1 MDKDQEKI
9 AGGNGGL
16 ATACGPSPGPGCST
30 FFRTKYRIVKDGYLG
45 YEAQFKR
52 WWFPFWMQC
61 DFCNTSGTVEQ
72 ARKICD
78 LHSRCGVV
86 EEYQP
91 NPGADRTRH
100 LVTGTVQPFVL
111 PPDSKNQSER
121 K

>member
-1 MDKDQEKI
+1 MSPGPALEKF
-9 AGGNGGL
+9 NDPR
-16 ATACGPSPGPGCST
+16 TPPACGPSPGPGCSA

-91 NPGADRTRH
+91 NKVGFARIINLGAWRRRTRSN
-100 LVTGTVQPFVL
+100 
-111 PPDSKNQSER
+111 DDER
-121 K
+121 A

>member
-1 MDKDQEKI
+1 MDKDQDKI

-16 ATACGPSPGPGCST
+16 ATACGPSPGHGCSA

-91 NPGADRTRH
+91 TQPSGATAKRAYPARA
-100 LVTGTVQPFVL
+100 LLEV
-111 PPDSKNQSER
+111 
-121 K
+121 

>member
-1 MDKDQEKI
+1 MSPGPALEKF
-9 AGGNGGL
+9 NDPR
-16 ATACGPSPGPGCST
+16 TPPACGPSPGPGCSA

-91 NPGADRTRH
+91 NP
-100 LVTGTVQPFVL
+100 TGQP
-111 PPDSKNQSER
+111 PPRLGGGSVAPGCSGSE
-121 K
+121 